1 MARMEISDPD
11 VLRATRAHC
20 AFRGCAQALRPEHGG
35 NLYHESFVSEK
46 ISCFWS
52 HSWHGGPWTKILTLL
67 LHHNGLAAVLSG
79 FFAALVAMLLFGLGL
94 LRGIPRN
101 SDAPD
106 MQWSTWSLGS
116 GLLIAV
122 LVVVFWRS
130 QQLIFLDRICIDRD
144 DREQKRASIFSLG
157 GILKKSKEMLVLW
170 DSTWSGR
177 LWCVFEL
184 AAFLK
189 SQQSS
194 SEKVLLIRPTFLGP
208 CSMVLFFGSFFMML
222 PVTTMSFNQ
231 SWGPFGLIVRAL
243 GALLFVFIA
252 GTFISLALRAYFRS
266 VERLL
271 EELRNISVENCR
283 CACCDL
289 DHTMDGANLLCD
301 REIVKECV
309 SIWFGSLEAF
319 EESIRSELSD
329 AMATGLKDRVF
340 TRGWSLS
347 VTTPILWAYFDV
359 AVSWA
364 AAGDVLWF
372 FLILLD
378 GWVLWFLCGPI
389 YADYLTFIMCRYCR
403 RARSTCGEILKNTG
417 IVLLGSGGFLVIA
430 GSYVLCQGFIPFEK
444 EWYGAAVFGGSWL
457 TVATIHLLYKVS
469 RNKSHSARR
478 YRLGIRS

>member
-1 MARMEISDPD
+1 MGTGASARPVLGPTARDRSDLCERECEGPQRRVRRLSLHGLEGSTFHLEVNDATTVAD
-11 VLRATRAHC
+11 V
-20 AFRGCAQALRPEHGG
+20 
-35 NLYHESFVSEK
+35 
-46 ISCFWS
+46 S
-52 HSWHGGPWTKILTLL
+52 HAIGRSPG
-67 LHHNGLAAVLSG
+67 AAVMLTSG
-79 FFAALVAMLLFGLGL
+79 GKAAWPFLTDGWSPDPSPLG
-94 LRGIPRN
+94 
-101 SDAPD
+101 A
-106 MQWSTWSLGS
+106 
-116 GLLIAV
+116 
-122 LVVVFWRS
+122 
-130 QQLIFLDRICIDRD
+130 C
-144 DREQKRASIFSLG
+144 
-157 GILKKSKEMLVLW
+157 
-170 DSTWSGR
+170 
-177 LWCVFEL
+177 
-184 AAFLK
+184 
-189 SQQSS
+189 QQSS

-389 YADYLTFIMCRYCR
+389 YADYLTFITCRYCR
-403 RARSTCGEILKNTG
+403 RARPEQYFGRVRGVENGRYS
-417 IVLLGSGGFLVIA
+417 VDVVGGGRKAGLDAVTPCSEEDLQKAQLAKSKAFQMAKLIPRPSLPRTVSNPELDRCPELEAKLV
-430 GSYVLCQGFIPFEK
+430 VF
-444 EWYGAAVFGGSWL
+444 AA
-457 TVATIHLLYKVS
+457 H
-469 RNKSHSARR
+469 
-478 YRLGIRS
+478 